1 MERKTHSLHH
11 HTIPRDMFN
20 NSRDIIYVK
29 ESRNLIQRYK
39 VKSHK
44 FKKVV
49 LNGKIWYKNI
59 DSPKLINK

>member
-20 NSRDIIYVK
+20 NSRNIIYVK

-49 LNGKIWYKNI
+49 LNGKI
-59 DSPKLINK
+59 